1 MSKMTETKVVRLIYI
16 LALVLTCAALVSPF
30 FIPIMFGGT
39 LSLALYPLQLKL
51 EKKGLSR
58 NRAAFIITTF
68 FTIIISIPML
78 FFLVKG
84 TIAVTQQ
91 LEKMSLSDRLRS
103 QGVQEIVMDVRE
115 EIVTIVQKFSS
126 KYQFMD
132 FLTAKKIDSYLITV
146 NNYLLNFFQDLASG
160 LPLIF
165 MFLLIM
171 VLCIYSFL
179 THADGVRSFFQ
190 KIFGF
195 NHGRMNELVRIFIRN
210 SRQVYMSNIVTGGV
224 QSFIVALGV
233 SILGQGDFFLVFFV
247 TLILSFIPVIGAA
260 PVAFAFGLIA
270 FFRDN
275 TTAAII
281 LAVLGVFTGIV
292 DNILR
297 PWLATFGESK
307 IPPVVAFICVLG
319 GAILLGFPGLFIGL
333 LVGSIAYDT
342 LPIFWEELK
351 APHFF
356 DRS

>member
-1 MSKMTETKVVRLIYI
+1 MLNKTENKVIRIIYI
-16 LALVLTCAALVSPF
+16 VALTIACVFLVSPF
-30 FIPIMFGGT
+30 YIPIIFGAS

-51 EKKGLSR
+51 ESKGLSR
-58 NRAAFIITTF
+58 NRAAMLITTF
-68 FTIIISIPML
+68 FTIIISIPVL

-91 LEKMSLSDRLRS
+91 LQKLSFDGLKDQNVQELVMDLR
-103 QGVQEIVMDVRE
+103 QEIVS
-115 EIVTIVQKFSS
+115 IVHKFSS

-132 FLTAKKIDSYLITV
+132 FLTAKKIDAYLITV

-179 THADGVRSFFQ
+179 THASGVRNFFQ

-195 NHGRMNELVRIFIRN
+195 DDECMTRIIKLFIRN
-210 SRQVYMSNIVTGGV
+210 SRQVYMSNIVTGGI
-224 QSFIVALGV
+224 QSLIVALAV
-233 SILGQGDFFLVFFV
+233 SLLGQGDFFLVFFV

-260 PVAFAFGLIA
+260 PVAFLFGIVA

-281 LAVLGVFTGIV
+281 LAVVGVFTGVV

-297 PWLATFGESK
+297 PWLASFGESK
-307 IPPVVAFICVLG
+307 IPAVVAFICVLG

-333 LVGSIAYDT
+333 LLGSIAYDT
-342 LPIFWEELK
+342 LPIFWEEVGR
-351 APHFF
+351 
-356 DRS
+356 DR